1 MRTEY
6 EENQTWTRLLALS
19 TTLGNFLNFLEP
31 QIPQIL
37 NRHKDKVNV
46 SCKKEAEE
54 SMQKAWQRA
63 YYGVKGQCQFLPF
76 PLPTDVCLQPEL
88 PTDPEETRN
97 GKEEQV

>member
-1 MRTEY
+1 MFGAVRTEY

-19 TTLGNFLNFLEP
+19 TTLGNFLNLLEP

-46 SCKKEAEE
+46 SCKKEVEE

-63 YYGVKGQCQFLPF
+63 YYGVKGQC
-76 PLPTDVCLQPEL
+76 
-88 PTDPEETRN
+88 
-97 GKEEQV
+97 